1 MEDTDVA
8 AHEGTMTMVYTDDEI
23 RRQLRLGEDSAW
35 EFKRVDSRANDPGRK
50 HRDSWADE
58 IAAFAN
64 ARGGVLLLGVTDTG
78 DVPGMSRDQLD
89 AIERHV
95 REICTDSIKPMIRIE
110 TYRREL
116 DERSFLLVSIPE
128 GDAQYDSPGGSF
140 IRVGSAKQPMSPDER
155 MRLAQRRG
163 QARFTGF
170 DEQTVTG
177 TGFSTL
183 DKDLW
188 KPLLSAVGLRD
199 PRLGLEKLGLV
210 RTDSHGA
217 PRATVAGILTCTRK
231 PRDYVP
237 GAEVTAVRYK
247 GVDRAS
253 AQIDAHDI
261 TGPINEQITQALAF
275 VMRNM
280 RVGARKDPARVD
292 LPEYSSRAVFEALVN
307 AVVHRDYSIR
317 GSRIRLSVFSDRLE
331 LRSPG
336 GLPNNLTV
344 ESMTERQVT
353 RNQVLASILGR
364 MDVGDIEGAGGRQY
378 FMERRGDGVSI
389 ISRETKELSG
399 KDARFRLI
407 DDSELCI
414 TLPAAEVHADP
425 ATVVV
430 TVRSGGLPLA
440 GADVLALFP
449 NNTWKRNRTDAE
461 GEAHLD
467 LHSVHLPMTVF
478 VAREGCAAHVESGW
492 LPMERALAV
501 ELVPKAEGGSVI
513 FAEATGHVP
522 GLAGRLNPIL
532 DTSYRTYLY
541 ASNIAI
547 NGGQQQPVSFIPGD
561 EDLQLMDADGKSLL
575 VRVVAITGRS
585 SVLDYGP
592 V

>member
-1 MEDTDVA
+1 
-8 AHEGTMTMVYTDDEI
+8 
-23 RRQLRLGEDSAW
+23 
-35 EFKRVDSRANDPGRK
+35 
-50 HRDSWADE
+50 
-58 IAAFAN
+58 
-64 ARGGVLLLGVTDTG
+64 
-78 DVPGMSRDQLD
+78 
-89 AIERHV
+89 
-95 REICTDSIKPMIRIE
+95 
-110 TYRREL
+110 
-116 DERSFLLVSIPE
+116 
-128 GDAQYDSPGGSF
+128 
-140 IRVGSAKQPMSPDER
+140 

-170 DEQTVTG
+170 DEQTVAG

-188 KPLLSAVGLRD
+188 KPLLSAEGLRD
-199 PRLGLEKLGLV
+199 PRLGLEKLGLL
-210 RTDSHGA
+210 RTDGA
-217 PRATVAGILTCTRK
+217 GAVLATVAGILTCTRQ
-231 PRDYVP
+231 PREFIP

-253 AQIDAHDI
+253 AQVDAHDI
-261 TGPINEQITQALAF
+261 AGPINEQITQTLAF

-280 RVGARKDPARVD
+280 RVGARKDPARVN

-307 AVVHRDYSIR
+307 AVVHRDYSIQ

-344 ESMTERQVT
+344 ESMMERQVT

-364 MDVGDIEGAGGRQY
+364 KSVGEIEGTGGRRY

-389 ISRETKELSG
+389 ISRETSELSG
-399 KDARFRLI
+399 KDAQFRLI

-430 TVRSGGLPLA
+430 TVRSGGSPLA

-461 GEAHLD
+461 GEARLD

-478 VAREGCAAHVESGW
+478 VAREGCAAHVERGW

-501 ELVPKAEGGSVI
+501 ELAPKSEGGSVV
-513 FAEATGHVP
+513 FAESTGHVP

-547 NGGQQQPVSFIPGD
+547 NGGQQQPVSFVPGD
-561 EDLQLMDADGKSLL
+561 EDLHLMDADGKSLL
-575 VRVVAITGRS
+575 VRIVALAGRS
-585 SVLDYGP
+585 SVLNYGP

>member
-1 MEDTDVA
+1 
-8 AHEGTMTMVYTDDEI
+8 MTMAYTDDEI
-23 RRQLRLGEDSAW
+23 RRRLRLGEDSAW
-35 EFKRVDSRANDPGRK
+35 EFKSVDFHSSGPARRQ
-50 HRDSWADE
+50 RDGWADE

-64 ARGGVLLLGVTDTG
+64 ARGGILLLGVTDAG

-89 AIERHV
+89 ALESQV
-95 REICTDSIKPMIRIE
+95 REICTHSVKPAIRIE

-128 GDAQYDSPGGSF
+128 GDAQHDSPGGSF
-140 IRVGSAKQPMSPDER
+140 VRVGSAKQPMSSDER

-163 QARFTGF
+163 QARFAGF
-170 DEQTVTG
+170 DEQTVAG
-177 TGFSTL
+177 TGFSNL
-183 DKDLW
+183 DSELW
-188 KPLLSAVGLRD
+188 KPLLSAEGLRD
-199 PRLGLEKLGLV
+199 PQLGLEKLGLL
-210 RTDSHGA
+210 RTDGHGA
-217 PRATVAGILTCTRK
+217 VLATVAGILTCTRR
-231 PRDYVP
+231 PREWVP
-237 GAEVTAVRYK
+237 GAEITAVRYK

-253 AQIDAHDI
+253 GQVDAQDI
-261 TGPINEQITQALAF
+261 AGPINEQITQALAF
-275 VMRNM
+275 VVRNM
-280 RVGARKDPARVD
+280 RVGARKDPARVN

-307 AVVHRDYSIR
+307 AVVHRDYSIQ
-317 GSRIRLSVFSDRLE
+317 GSRIRLAIFSDRLE

-344 ESMTERQVT
+344 ESMMERQVV

-364 MDVGDIEGAGGRQY
+364 MSVGEIEGAGGRQY

-389 ISRETKELSG
+389 ISRETSELSG
-399 KDARFRLI
+399 RDAQFRAI
-407 DDSELCI
+407 DDSELCL

-430 TVRSGGLPLA
+430 TVRSGGSPLT

-449 NNTWKRNRTDAE
+449 NNTWKRSRTDAD
-461 GEAHLD
+461 GEARLD

-478 VAREGCAAHVESGW
+478 VACEGYAAHVERGW

-501 ELVPKAEGGSVI
+501 ELAPKAGGGSAV
-513 FAEATGHVP
+513 FAESTGHLP

-532 DTSYRTYLY
+532 DTSHRTYLY

-547 NGGQQQPVSFIPGD
+547 NGGKQQPVPFVPGE
-561 EDLQLMDADGKSLL
+561 EDLHLTDADGKSLL
-575 VRVVAITGRS
+575 VRVIAIAGQS

-592 V
+592 A

>member
-1 MEDTDVA
+1 MA
-8 AHEGTMTMVYTDDEI
+8 YTDYEI

-35 EFKRVDSRANDPGRK
+35 EFKDVDFRASDPARH

-64 ARGGVLLLGVTDTG
+64 ARGGVLLLGVTDAG
-78 DVPGMSRDQLD
+78 DVPGMSRYQLD
-89 AIERHV
+89 KLEGLV
-95 REICTDSIKPMIRIE
+95 REICTDSIKPPVRIE
-110 TYRREL
+110 TFRREL
-116 DERSFLLVSIPE
+116 DERPFLLVSIPE

-140 IRVGSAKQPMSPDER
+140 VRVGSAKQPMSPDER

-170 DEQTVTG
+170 DEQMVAG

-188 KPLLSAVGLRD
+188 KPLLSAEGLRD
-199 PRLGLEKLGLV
+199 PRLGLEKLGLL

-217 PRATVAGILTCTRK
+217 VLATVAGILACTRQ
-231 PRDYVP
+231 PREFVP

-247 GVDRAS
+247 GVDRSS
-253 AQIDAHDI
+253 AQIDAQDI
-261 TGPINEQITQALAF
+261 VGPINKQITQALAF

-280 RVGARKDPARVD
+280 RVGARKDPARVN
-292 LPEYSSRAVFEALVN
+292 LPQYSSRAVFEALVN

-344 ESMTERQVT
+344 ESMMERQVT

-364 MDVGDIEGAGGRQY
+364 MSVGGVEGTGGRQH

-389 ISRETKELSG
+389 ISRETSELSG
-399 KDARFRLI
+399 KDAQFRLI
-407 DDSELCI
+407 DNSELCI

-430 TVRSGGLPLA
+430 TVRSGGSPLA

-449 NNTWKRNRTDAE
+449 NNTWKRDRTDAE
-461 GEAHLD
+461 GEARLD

-478 VAREGCAAHVESGW
+478 VARKGYAAHVERGW

-501 ELVPKAEGGSVI
+501 ELTPNADGGSVV
-513 FAEATGHVP
+513 FAESTGHVP

-532 DTSYRTYLY
+532 DASYRTYLY

-547 NGGQQQPVSFIPGD
+547 NGGQQQPVPFVPGD
-561 EDLQLMDADGKSLL
+561 EDLHLMDADGKSLL
-575 VRVVAITGRS
+575 VRVVAIAGRS

>member
-1 MEDTDVA
+1 
-8 AHEGTMTMVYTDDEI
+8 MTMAYTDYEI

-35 EFKRVDSRANDPGRK
+35 EFKDVDFRASDPARR

-64 ARGGVLLLGVTDTG
+64 ARGGVLLLGVTDAG
-78 DVPGMSRDQLD
+78 HVPGMSRYQLD
-89 AIERHV
+89 KLEGLV
-95 REICTDSIKPMIRIE
+95 REICTDSIKPPVRIE
-110 TYRREL
+110 TFRREL
-116 DERSFLLVSIPE
+116 DERSFLLVSVPE

-140 IRVGSAKQPMSPDER
+140 VRVGSAKQPMSPDER

-170 DEQTVTG
+170 DEQTVAG

-188 KPLLSAVGLRD
+188 KPLLSAEGLRD
-199 PRLGLEKLGLV
+199 PRLGLEKLGLL

-217 PRATVAGILTCTRK
+217 VLATVAGILACTRQ
-231 PRDYVP
+231 PREFVP

-247 GVDRAS
+247 GVDRSS
-253 AQIDAHDI
+253 AQVDAQDI
-261 TGPINEQITQALAF
+261 VGPINEQITQALAF

-280 RVGARKDPARVD
+280 RVGARKDPARVN
-292 LPEYSSRAVFEALVN
+292 LPQYSSRAVFEALVN

-344 ESMTERQVT
+344 ESMMERQVT

-364 MDVGDIEGAGGRQY
+364 MSVGGVEGTGGRQH

-389 ISRETKELSG
+389 ISRETSELSG
-399 KDARFRLI
+399 KDAQFRLI
-407 DDSELCI
+407 DNSELCI

-430 TVRSGGLPLA
+430 TVRSGGSPLA

-449 NNTWKRNRTDAE
+449 NNTWKRDRTDAE
-461 GEAHLD
+461 GEARLD

-478 VAREGCAAHVESGW
+478 VARKGYAAHVERGW

-501 ELVPKAEGGSVI
+501 ELTPNAEGGSVV
-513 FAEATGHVP
+513 FAESTGHVP

-532 DTSYRTYLY
+532 DASYRTYLY

-547 NGGQQQPVSFIPGD
+547 NGGQQQPVSFVPGD
-561 EDLQLMDADGKSLL
+561 EDLHLMDADGKSLL
-575 VRVVAITGRS
+575 VRVVAIAGRS